1 MTFIDEWSDAHL
13 KRSSGKGWRAFADV
27 EVLAMSNL
35 ALKKLDGSK
44 AMRVRSLVLVCAS
57 LILASCDGANQGVQ
71 IGNGQSPDPVVVDF
85 PIAYIKAPLVFDE
98 DDGMLQQTDLRE
110 LITFDFGAD
119 LYVKDRASPSSPE
132 INVTGDLMQ
141 GLAAIRDV
149 EINFDG
155 SAVVFA
161 MRGPVNLNI
170 DIDDEDQPTWNIWE
184 YSFET
189 GQLSRV
195 IESDLRAETGHD
207 VAPHYLPDGRII
219 FSSTRQLRSK
229 AVLLDE
235 NKAAFEAFDEDENEP
250 TFLLHVMDDD
260 GSNIEQVT
268 FNQSHDMDPAV
279 LASGQVVFS
288 RWDHAGPNDAIN
300 LYRMNPD
307 GSQLE
312 MLYGQNS
319 HDTGTGG
326 QTIQF
331 TQPRELED
339 GRIMALIR
347 PFTNTNGGGDII
359 TIDTPTY
366 LENTQPTAANPGMTG
381 PAQARATTVDISTVP
396 GEVSPGGRYSS
407 VFPIQDGS
415 DRMLVS
421 WSQCR
426 LRDIIDPLNPPPPED
441 IVYYPC
447 TDENLLNALYEE
459 ADPIYGIWMYDPRT
473 DTQLPVVP
481 AEEGFMF
488 TEVVASDPRPI
499 PPTILDTDF
508 RFNVDPDLV
517 QNGEAV
523 IHIRSVYDYDGIA
536 ALDID
541 ALADPGQ
548 FTADE
553 RPARFI
559 RVVKA
564 VSLPDPDDLDLD
576 NTAFGRIRN
585 LGMKEIV
592 GYGVVEPDG
601 STMIKVPAN
610 TALQVEI
617 LDRNGRRLVES
628 PRHQNWLQLRP
639 GQYLQCNGCHV
650 PQGGLS
656 HGRFEAFDSVYAGA
670 QTPGASFNA
679 NTLDALFVGDV
690 GETMAEVRA
699 RISCASDDC
708 ASIEPSMDIEY
719 DDVWTDEAK
728 SGRLADTSFQYAYVD
743 LTTPPPT
750 SVNCITQAWS
760 PSCRIVVNYEMHI
773 HPLWSASRPVLDP
786 VTGMPVIDPVTML
799 PVTNDCTNCHTPLDA
814 AGMVRVPAG
823 QLDLADG
830 LSPDEPDQFNSY
842 RELLFNDDEQELVNG
857 ALVDRTVVVGT
868 DPDTGDPILAT
879 VNVNPSMSAQG
890 GNFSNRFFSRF
901 DAGGSH
907 QGYLSDAEKKLIAEW
922 LDVGAQYYNNPF
934 DVPPN

>member
-1 MTFIDEWSDAHL
+1 
-13 KRSSGKGWRAFADV
+13 
-27 EVLAMSNL
+27 MSIL
-35 ALKKLDGSK
+35 ALEKLDGSIVK
-44 AMRVRSLVLVCAS
+44 GAQTLSFLVAS
-57 LILASCDGANQGVQ
+57 LFLASCDGANQGVQ
-71 IGNGQSPDPVVVDF
+71 IGNGQSPDPVAVDF
-85 PIAYIKAPLVFDE
+85 PIAYIRAPLVFDE

-110 LITFDFGAD
+110 LISFDFGAD
-119 LYVKDRASPSSPE
+119 LYVKDRASPSSLA

-141 GLAAIRDV
+141 GLAAIKDV
-149 EINFDG
+149 EIAFDG

-161 MRGPVNLNI
+161 MRGPVNENL
-170 DIDDEDQPTWNIWE
+170 DLDDEDQPTWNIWE
-184 YSFET
+184 YAFET
-189 GQLSRV
+189 GQLRRV
-195 IESDLRAETGHD
+195 MASDLRAEEGHD
-207 VAPHYLPDGRII
+207 LAPHYLPDGRII
-219 FSSTRQLRSK
+219 FTSTRQLRSK

-250 TFLLHVMDDD
+250 TFLLHVMDSD
-260 GSNIEQVT
+260 GTNIEQVT

-279 LASGQVVFS
+279 LGNGQVVFS
-288 RWDHAGPNDAIN
+288 RWDHAGGNDAIN

-326 QTIQF
+326 QIVQF

-359 TIDTPTY
+359 TIDTPIY
-366 LENTQPTAANPGMTG
+366 LENTQPTKDNPGMAG

-396 GEVSPGGRYSS
+396 GEISQGGRYSS

-415 DRMLVS
+415 DRLLVS

-426 LRDIIDPLNPPPPED
+426 LRDIIDPLDPPLPED
-441 IVYYPC
+441 IIYYPC
-447 TDENLLNALYEE
+447 TDENLLNPLYEE
-459 ADPIYGIWMYDPRT
+459 ADPIYGVWMYDPRD
-473 DTQLPVVP
+473 DTQLPIVP
-481 AEEGFMF
+481 PEEGFMY
-488 TEVVASDPRPI
+488 TEVVASDPRPV
-499 PPTILDTDF
+499 PPTILDTDY

-523 IHIRSVYDYDGIA
+523 IHIRSVYDYDGLA
-536 ALDID
+536 VLDID
-541 ALADPGQ
+541 AMADPAQ
-548 FTADE
+548 FTADQ
-553 RPARFI
+553 RPARFL

-601 STMIKVPAN
+601 SAMLKVPAN
-610 TALQVEI
+610 TALQVEV
-617 LDRNGRRLVES
+617 LDGNGRRLQS
-628 PRHQNWLQLRP
+628 APRHQNWLQLRP
-639 GQYLQCNGCHV
+639 GQYLQCNGCHI
-650 PQGGLS
+650 PQGGVS
-656 HGRFEAFDSVYAGA
+656 HGRFDAFDSAYAGA

-679 NTLDALFVGDV
+679 NTVDALFVGDV

-699 RISCASDDC
+699 RISCANDGCS
-708 ASIEPSMDIEY
+708 SIEPSMDIEY
-719 DDVWTDEAK
+719 QDVWTDEIKA
-728 SGRLADTSFQYAYVD
+728 GRLTDPSFQYAYVD
-743 LTTPPPT
+743 MTTPPPT
-750 SVNCITQAWS
+750 SVNCITQDWA
-760 PSCRIVVNYEMHI
+760 PNCRIVVNYEAHI
-773 HPLWSASRPVLDP
+773 HALWSASRPVMDP
-786 VTGMPVIDPVTML
+786 TTNMQVVDPVTML
-799 PVTNDCTNCHTPLDA
+799 PVSNDCTNCHTPVDPLL
-814 AGMVRVPAG
+814 MVPRVPAG

-842 RELLFNDDEQELVNG
+842 RELLFNDDEQELVNN
-857 ALVDRTVVVGT
+857 ALVNRLIVVGT
-868 DPDTGDPILAT
+868 DPVTGDPITQT

-890 GNFSNRFFSRF
+890 ANNSNRFFSRF

-907 QGYLSDAEKKLIAEW
+907 EGYLSDAEKKLIAEW

-934 DVPPN
+934 DVPIN